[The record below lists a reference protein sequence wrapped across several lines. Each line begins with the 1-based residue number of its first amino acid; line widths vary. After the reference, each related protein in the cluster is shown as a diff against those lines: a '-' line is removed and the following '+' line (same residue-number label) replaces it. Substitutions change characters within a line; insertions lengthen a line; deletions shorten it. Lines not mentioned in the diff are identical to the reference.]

1 MGNNNND
8 NNNTIKIISWNV
20 NQFCKMRN
28 WAEYKEITNA
38 LIKSIQWPL
47 SSDISNNYE
56 RNFEE
61 TKNKMIEFENNRH
74 LSFNDVT
81 KNIISLLKAIKPDV
95 LFLNEVPYSSR
106 NIMVNKHE
114 EYIIKL
120 KKELNDNDI
129 DYIIE
134 TPEGKGNFITI
145 AMIRNNVDYEV
156 LEEFDKNIPFGNR
169 RLFLNINSK
178 NKSLNVFGI
187 HMNYKDDE
195 TSLKAWKYL
204 LGIKKVHIIIG
215 DLNVDNEGT
224 DRWKKYMKKLLKNYS
239 EPETDAARK
248 EVGKPKTYYGKEKE
262 DKDAHLDYA
271 LVRKDIED
279 IVDSYTIIKKLE
291 LKKGE
296 ETNTI
301 DFGKLSDHY
310 PIMLEIN
317 LNNDKEEA

>member
-1 MGNNNND
+1 MENNNNN

-20 NQFCKMRN
+20 NQFCKMGN
-28 WAEYKEITNA
+28 WAEYKKITNA

-61 TKNKMIEFENNRH
+61 TKNKMIEFEKNRH

-81 KNIISLLKAIKPDV
+81 KNLISLLETIEPDV

-106 NIMVNKHE
+106 NIMVNENK
-114 EYIIKL
+114 EYINKL
-120 KKELNDNDI
+120 KKELNDNNI

-134 TPEGKGNFITI
+134 TPKDKGNFITI
-145 AMIRNNVDYEV
+145 AIIRNNVDYEV

-204 LGIKKVHIIIG
+204 LGIKNVDIIIG
-215 DLNVDNEGT
+215 DLNVDNEST
-224 DRWKKYMKKLLKNYS
+224 DRWKYMKKLLKYYS

-271 LVRKDIED
+271 LVRKDPKPNFDVKEYRILTE
-279 IVDSYTIIKKLE
+279 Y
-291 LKKGE
+291 E
-296 ETNTI
+296 EY
-301 DFGKLSDHY
+301 SDHY
-310 PIMLEIN
+310 PIMLEIK
-317 LNNDKEEA
+317 LNNDTEEA